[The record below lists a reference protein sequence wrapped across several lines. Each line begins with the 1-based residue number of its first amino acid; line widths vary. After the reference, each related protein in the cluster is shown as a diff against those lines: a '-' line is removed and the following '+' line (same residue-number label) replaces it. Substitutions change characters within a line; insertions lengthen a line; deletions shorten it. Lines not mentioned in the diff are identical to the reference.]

1 MFDPWVAKTPWSRK
15 WQPTTVFLPGKFHD
29 RGAWRATVHGVAK
42 SQTRLSAHNCFI
54 LCVTFCY
61 ETWIS
66 HMDTHIPFLL
76 SLPPNPKT
84 HPSRSSQQSLVN
96 QIQQG
101 IWLSF
106 ICGWESGK
114 RGRQGYKSLCVCAYL
129 CFSYHT
135 SNCILPTWSLS
146 LACGKYKMQAV
157 KCNFWV
163 SACHKTAQLH
173 KQSWLGQHQ
182 PCTQTIY
189 LDRIRADTQSVV
201 REQLLLKR
209 LYLAIKD
216 SPS

>member
-42 SQTRLSAHNCFI
+42 SQTRLSARNCFI

-135 SNCILPTWSLS
+135 SNCILPTWFQASLTLIFSFISNCYIYHNSLS
-146 LACGKYKMQAV
+146 QLRYSPYGENKGPDL
-157 KCNFWV
+157 
-163 SACHKTAQLH
+163 CHWH
-173 KQSWLGQHQ
+173 VES
-182 PCTQTIY
+182 
-189 LDRIRADTQSVV
+189 IRC
-201 REQLLLKR
+201 R
-209 LYLAIKD
+209 L
-216 SPS
+216 